1 MSDAVALHD
10 IFNARFLANS
20 EVPKTFVAPP
30 SFIEIC
36 KRTNTILAGPR
47 GSGKTTLLKMLT
59 PAALENWG
67 ELEQKEIGQLIDY
80 ISIFVPADSVWAK
93 SKESLL
99 GRISDRRARERAQ
112 DWLFLHHITRSLVET
127 LHDIAQISE
136 RSDKVPRC
144 GLRIDRATQVQI
156 CEESIRTLKLKDVN
170 PSFLSILFALDDRLL
185 DFFDACSD
193 LQTEASPSTFG
204 EIEPFEVIR
213 ILLTKVNFLVGKPDQ
228 TWALLFDEME
238 IVDVRVRNYVFAKLR
253 STSPNLTLKVAIA
266 PFIED
271 LSVFRQSDG
280 PIPRNDFSL
289 VELWC
294 ADREEI
300 DDFCFKFFSKIAHS
314 YELGATTAF
323 DVLGSSIFDDERDGR
338 AGRSRSYAAE
348 SKVARR
354 FKSLYSKDRRFQE
367 YISNHKLTIGNL
379 TSAEGIDRSRAL
391 RKVRNIVVVRDEF
404 LKSEDEDRSRRSA
417 EIYSGARAMFAAS
430 EGNPRWFLSILSPLM
445 REYSQT
451 KRKIEKDRQFKA
463 LSDVAV
469 FFKARL
475 FNLPLTRELSSNKTV
490 VDNMMQFVD
499 VFGEY
504 FEDNV
509 VGDSFLADPVLS
521 FSTDDN
527 VTSSVREAIGS
538 ALKLGAFVYAEK
550 TEGEFLR
557 HGIAKA
563 KIRISYLLAPE
574 YRLPLMKGKSRT
586 ASFILKLQDLALSED
601 KPEDEL
607 PLFNPLEDDGNASD

>member
-1 MSDAVALHD
+1 MNANAALHD

-30 SFIEIC
+30 SFVDIC

-59 PAALENWG
+59 PAALENWD
-67 ELEQKEIGQLIDY
+67 EAEEQEIGQLVDY
-80 ISIFVPADSVWAK
+80 IGVFIPADSVWAK

-99 GRISDRRARERAQ
+99 GRISDRNLRERAQ
-112 DWLFLHHITRSLVET
+112 DWLFLHHITRSFVET

-136 RSDKVPRC
+136 QKDAAPRC
-144 GLRIDRATQVQI
+144 GLRIDREHQVQI
-156 CEESIRTLKLKDVN
+156 ADEIVRTLRLKDVN

-185 DFFDACSD
+185 EFFEVCSG
-193 LQTEASPSTFG
+193 LQGDQSPYSLG
-204 EIEPFEVIR
+204 EIEPFELVR
-213 ILLTKVNFLVGKPDQ
+213 ILVTKVNHLVGRPTQ
-228 TWALLFDEME
+228 AWALLFDEME

-253 STSPNLTLKVAIA
+253 SSSTHFTLKVAIA

-289 VELWC
+289 IELWC

-300 DDFCFKFFSKIAHS
+300 DNFCLKFFSKIANS
-314 YELGATTAF
+314 YDLGSTTAF
-323 DVLGSSIFDDERDGR
+323 QVLGPSIFDDEREDRGGHSKSYSAETR
-338 AGRSRSYAAE
+338 MARS
-348 SKVARR
+348 
-354 FKSLYSKDRRFQE
+354 FKSLYSKDRKFQD
-367 YISNHKLTIGNL
+367 YIAGAKLTVNNL
-379 TSAEGIDRSRAL
+379 SSAQGIDRSKAL

-404 LKSEDEDRSRRSA
+404 LKSEEQDRSRRSA
-417 EIYSGARAMFAAS
+417 EVYSGARALFAAS
-430 EGNPRWFLSILSPLM
+430 EGNPRWFLSILSPLI
-445 REYSQT
+445 REYART
-451 KRKIEKDRQFKA
+451 KRRIDRDRQYRA

-475 FNLPLTRELSSNKTV
+475 FNLPLTRELSNSKV
-490 VDNMMQFVD
+490 AIDNMKQFVD
-499 VFGEY
+499 VFGHF
-504 FEDNV
+504 FEENV
-509 VGDSFLADPVLS
+509 VGQDFLADPVLS
-521 FSTDDN
+521 FSTDDSVDSN
-527 VTSSVREAIGS
+527 VRDAIGS

-586 ASFILKLQDLALSED
+586 ASFILRLREFGPAPRGSE
-601 KPEDEL
+601 EEL
-607 PLFNPLEDDGNASD
+607 PLFGQREGD